1 MKAVIYDKMM
11 EILEK
16 KILFDIRS
24 KLIAESSGDVLEIG
38 AGTGINFKF
47 YTTQTVTAIEPDEAM
62 RKAALEKTGEKP
74 IEVIDASAED
84 IPAES
89 NTFDTVIVTLAF
101 CTIPSPELALKEIK
115 RVCRPGGKLLIIEH
129 VRNEKKYLADLQD
142 ILTPAWKKFAM
153 GCHLNRDTIALIE
166 EKGFKREYADYFL
179 GDNFVVA
186 SFNNAKHL

>member
-16 KILFDIRS
+16 KILFNVRS
-24 KLIAESSGDVLEIG
+24 KLISKSSGRVLEIG

-47 YTTQTVTAIEPDEAM
+47 YTTQTVTAIEPDVAM
-62 RKAALEKTGEKP
+62 RKAALKKTGEKS

-115 RVCRPGGKLLIIEH
+115 RVCKPGGKLLIIEH

-142 ILTPAWKKFAM
+142 ILTPLWKKFAM
-153 GCHLNRDTIALIE
+153 GCHLNRDTIALID

-179 GDNFVVA
+179 GNNFVVA
-186 SFNNAKHL
+186 SFSNVK